1 MAYKIIKE
9 FPNDIIYKKGETCV
23 SLYQETHRH
32 SPDNAADIIV
42 FKNLLKKVE
51 EDLKDKNGDRESIL
65 KQLSELRD
73 DKMFW
78 LNTLDGLAVL
88 VNKSECLVYLLEMKL
103 ENQVIVSDKFHIKP
117 LIKYFQANQKYQVL
131 GINRNSIKVFEGD
144 KFGIKETEISKEI
157 PKTIEEALGEEI
169 VSKATVS
176 RSGGSSGTAF
186 HGTGGRKDEIDKDT
200 EKFFRVV
207 DKAVTENISKNSKLP
222 LILVSLDEYQTEFKK
237 ISNNPYLVKE
247 GLKVSLESFSPSV
260 MKDKI
265 WEIIDRENQE
275 KVSKNI
281 EEFNNGLST
290 ISSTDNLERIAK
302 AAVENRIKT
311 IMVEQNRVIQGALD
325 SESGEI
331 LLDKEN
337 SDLLE
342 SLVSH
347 VMAGGGEIVVLP
359 KDKMPSD
366 TGAAAIFRY

>member
-1 MAYKIIKE
+1 MAYKIVRE

-51 EDLKDKNGDRESIL
+51 EELKDKNGEKESIL
-65 KQLSELRD
+65 RQLYELRD

-88 VNKSECLVYLLEMKL
+88 ANKSECIVYLLEMKL
-103 ENQVIVSDKFHIKP
+103 ENQVFVSEKFHIKP

-131 GINRNSIKVFEGD
+131 GLNRNSIKLYEGD
-144 KFGIKETEISKEI
+144 KFGLKETEIPNEI
-157 PKTIEEALGEEI
+157 PKTIEDALGEEI
-169 VSKATVS
+169 VSKATLS
-176 RSGGSSGTAF
+176 RSGGGSGTAF

-200 EKFFRVV
+200 EKFFRVI
-207 DKAVTENISKNSKLP
+207 DKAVTENFSKTSKLP

-237 ISNNPYLVKE
+237 ISNNPYLLKE
-247 GLKVSLESFSPSV
+247 GLKVSLESFNPSQ

-265 WEIIDRENQE
+265 WEIIDRENQG
-275 KVSKNI
+275 KVDKDI

-302 AAVENRIKT
+302 AAVESRIKT
-311 IMVEQNRVIQGALD
+311 IMVEQNRVIKGELD
-325 SESGEI
+325 DESGEI
-331 LLDKEN
+331 LTEN
-337 SDLLE
+337 EKSDLLE
-342 SLVSH
+342 SIVSH
-347 VMAGGGEIVVLP
+347 VMAGGGEIVILP